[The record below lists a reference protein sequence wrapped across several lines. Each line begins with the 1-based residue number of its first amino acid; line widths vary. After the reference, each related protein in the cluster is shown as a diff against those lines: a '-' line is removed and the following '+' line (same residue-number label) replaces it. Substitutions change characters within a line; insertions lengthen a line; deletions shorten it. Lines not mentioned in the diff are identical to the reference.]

1 MTQESESWYKTA
13 FARELLEF
21 YQASADPLHRPL
33 RRIFFGIKV
42 VSVEAGKFIS
52 IEFTLW
58 LFPHINPPKAN
69 MGGASLL
76 SGQATRRLLLFS
88 MTPSESALRRIAFR
102 SIFKKLMVLHVLGNP
117 TRHSLLPQRTYPLF

>member
-21 YQASADPLHRPL
+21 YQDSADPLHRPL

-42 VSVEAGKFIS
+42 VSFEAGKFIS

-69 MGGASLL
+69 LGGASLL

-88 MTPSESALRRIAFR
+88 MTPSGSALRIAFR
-102 SIFKKLMVLHVLGNP
+102 SIFKKPMVLHVLGNP
-117 TRHSLLPQRTYPLF
+117 TRHSLITQSTYPLF